1 MATYTQAGRPLRVI
15 SSLAD
20 DELMLV
26 GFSGEE
32 GMSMIGGFSLDLCS
46 PKATL
51 AAKDFLMQP
60 MGVVIE
66 ASDGTKRYLNGIVR
80 RFGMTGQSDDLT
92 LYRAEIVPW
101 LWYLSVVQDC
111 KIFQNLSVPDIVE
124 QVFKDHGFNDFEAR
138 LLKTY
143 PKREYTVQYRESCLS
158 FVSRLLED
166 EGIFYFFEHGAKKH
180 TLVLADNSSKV
191 VACPGIGKVTMI
203 GGASATADADTLESM
218 HEEEQVTTGKVAYG
232 DFNFL
237 TPTSRLRLEEAG
249 TKYGKL
255 EYYEY
260 PGGYLDPDEG
270 NRYVG
275 LKLEEFE
282 SSQRVAFGSGSCR
295 AFTAGH
301 KFALSDHPRKEMNID
316 WTLLRVS
323 HTGHNGDYRSSSG
336 SGEDSYSNSFVAM
349 PHSVRFL
356 PPEVTPRPRMH
367 GTQTATVVGKSG
379 EEIWTDKY
387 GRVKVQFHWDRDGKQ
402 NENSSLWVRVST
414 PWSGKNWGMI
424 AIPRIGQEVVVDF
437 LEGDPDRPLIVGMVY
452 NADFM
457 PPWELPANQTQSG
470 ILTRST
476 KGGGAAN
483 ANELRFEDK
492 KGSEEIFMHAEKQL
506 TTEVEADEI
515 RTVGAN
521 RTTTIQKDDKRINKE
536 GNEITVIEKG
546 SSTTTIEKDQ
556 LITVKSGISQL
567 VVETGDS
574 TEIVEKGAHGLG
586 VRKGDSQYD
595 VETGKL
601 NIVVR
606 KGDQLNYTEMG
617 KLVHQVSQGDM
628 DTVVKMGNVK
638 VQAKLGKISFEAM
651 QEIELKVGQSSIK
664 IDNTGV
670 TIKGMM
676 VKVEGQVQTSIKG
689 LMTEV
694 KGDAMLQAKG
704 AITMIG

>member
-20 DELMLV
+20 DQLMLV
-26 GFSGEE
+26 GFRGEE
-32 GMSMIGGFSLDLCS
+32 GMSMIGGFSLELCS
-46 PKATL
+46 PTATL

-66 ASDGTKRYLNGIVR
+66 ASDGSKRYLNGIVR
-80 RFGMTGQSDDLT
+80 RFGMTGQNDDLT

-111 KIFQNLSVPDIVE
+111 KIFQNLSVPDIIE
-124 QVFKDHGFNDFEAR
+124 KVFKDHGFNDFEAR

-143 PKREYTVQYRESCLS
+143 PKREYTVQYRESCLN

-166 EGIFYFFEHGAKKH
+166 EGIFYFFEHEAKKH
-180 TLVLADNSSKV
+180 TLVLADNPSKV
-191 VACPGIGKVTMI
+191 VACPGLGKVTMI
-203 GGASATADADTLESM
+203 GGASATTDADTLEFM
-218 HEEEQVTTGKVAYG
+218 HEEEQVTSGKVAYG

-255 EYYEY
+255 EQYDY
-260 PGGYLDPDEG
+260 PGGYMDPDEG
-270 NRYVG
+270 NRYLG
-275 LKLEEFE
+275 LKLEELE
-282 SSQRVAFGSGSCR
+282 SSQRIALGSGTSR
-295 AFTAGH
+295 SFTAGH
-301 KFALSDHPRKEMNID
+301 KFALTDHPRKEMNTD

-323 HTGHNGDYRSSSG
+323 HHGSNGDYRSASG
-336 SGEDSYSNSFVAM
+336 SAEDSYSNSFVAM
-349 PHSVRFL
+349 PHSVRYL
-356 PPEVTPRPRMH
+356 PPDVTPRPRVH

-402 NENSSLWVRVST
+402 NESSSLWVRVST

-424 AIPRIGQEVVVDF
+424 AIPRMGQEVVVDF
-437 LEGDPDRPLIVGMVY
+437 LEGDPDRPIIVGMVY
-452 NADFM
+452 NADYM

-476 KGGGAAN
+476 KGGAAAN

-492 KGSEEIFMHAEKQL
+492 KGSEEIFIHAEKQL
-506 TTEVEADEI
+506 TTEVEADEF

-536 GNEITVIEKG
+536 GDEVT
-546 SSTTTIEKDQ
+546 
-556 LITVKSGISQL
+556 L
-567 VVETGDS
+567 
-574 TEIVEKGAHGLG
+574 VEKGNIATKVKQKWVLE
-586 VRKGDSQYD
+586 
-595 VETGKL
+595 VEDD
-601 NIVVR
+601 NMEAVVR
-606 KGDQLNYTEMG
+606 KGDYSLAVESGAHTTTVQKDMTVEVNEGAFNTT
-617 KLVHQVSQGDM
+617 VTQGDVSLEV
-628 DTVVKMGNVK
+628 DQGNLETQVKMGNVDTK
-638 VQAKLGKISFEAM
+638 VKMGNYTIKLDLGKVTIEAM
-651 QEIELKVGQSSIK
+651 QSIELKVGQSSVK
-664 IDNTGV
+664 ISQTGV
-670 TIKGMM
+670 EIKGMQT
-676 VKVEGQVQTSIKG
+676 KVEGTIQTSIKG
-689 LMTEV
+689 LMSEV